1 MGSVP
6 SAAPGPAGS
15 RPQRRSCAA
24 TRPSA
29 PGPELPGLII
39 IGRGS
44 DIDKEATLRRR
55 RLARD
60 NRVQIETY
68 DWLLAQAR
76 ERTEGRQTEIVR
88 AANDV
93 TKWDEIASLV
103 EGPVGGPVIE
113 VLLTNIEPDDMKD
126 VGWGPADTISAEIPP
141 KYENL
146 ITEVGQILAEVRSE
160 LKNAYYYTLNDYV
173 ALTPSGYISSAHA
186 KKFLRAG
193 KKSSSKYMMMAYVY
207 HPDEELLSC
216 DPRWR
221 VIRSQ

>member
-1 MGSVP
+1 
-6 SAAPGPAGS
+6 
-15 RPQRRSCAA
+15 
-24 TRPSA
+24 
-29 PGPELPGLII
+29 LII